1 MQARTHVQVITLAR
15 FNLVFQILS
24 REVYAAHIHRSG
36 GRPYPEVTVAVLPS
50 SLAKV
55 LS

>member
-1 MQARTHVQVITLAR
+1 MLAKSLRTQLYLLYLTTLM
-15 FNLVFQILS
+15 LS
-24 REVYAAHIHRSG
+24 ERGNSHPQRSG

>member
-1 MQARTHVQVITLAR
+1 MRKSLHLRDLTC
-15 FNLVFQILS
+15 FSILFAW
-24 REVYAAHIHRSG
+24 VYAAHIHRSG

>member
-1 MQARTHVQVITLAR
+1 MRKSLHLRDLT
-15 FNLVFQILS
+15 VFSISSLL
-24 REVYAAHIHRSG
+24 YAAHIHRSG

-50 SLAKV
+50 SLAKG